1 MMNYSHEVLELN
13 DLPPLIQRNF
23 DIHKKLT
30 LKINKEEINIRSF
43 TRKSNT
49 AEINGKTF
57 LFGNVFD
64 ENLYKSIKNPAD
76 LIEFTKIFS
85 KMTDT
90 ISGKSSFDIH
100 VYDLSVILSKKKN
113 VDRFLSEDNIR
124 PNYIVE
130 SNDNIHVDVAQDH
143 SEIIIKDGCSIRA
156 TAQTDIKDI
165 INMELINSLFI
176 IKIARHR
183 KLNIRQMMIILRGLE
198 QKKVVKVLDI
208 TTNDDMLSVTLYV
221 QKRDIAKIFS
231 YHTIERNQPVSIQD
245 LSSLFN

>member
-1 MMNYSHEVLELN
+1 MNYSHEVVELN
-13 DLPPLIQRNF
+13 DLPALIQRNF
-23 DIHKKLT
+23 EIHKKIT
-30 LKINKEEINIRSF
+30 LKINKEEISIRSF
-43 TRKSNT
+43 SRKSNT

-64 ENLYKSIKNPAD
+64 ENTYKSLKTVTD

-85 KMTDT
+85 KMTNT
-90 ISGKSSFDIH
+90 ISGKSLFDIH

-113 VDRFLSEDNIR
+113 VDRFLSEDNIT
-124 PNYIVE
+124 PEYIIE
-130 SNDNIHVDVAQDH
+130 SSENIHVDVAQDH

-156 TAQTDIKDI
+156 TAKTDIKEI
-165 INMELINSLFI
+165 IKMELINSLFI
-176 IKIARHR
+176 VKIARHR
-183 KLNIRQMMIILRGLE
+183 KLNIRQMMIILRELE

-231 YHTIERNQPVSIQD
+231 YHTIGRNQSVNIQD